1 LSILVVTPNLP
12 FIQALYYLVGL
23 ITGVGGILL
32 VGVGGIAAYRQLAT
46 SVKAREMQAIATLL
60 ALTDQGEWRG
70 IRRLLYQPGFKEGF
84 AEVFAKLG
92 KDEDYS
98 KPLDDFLATF
108 TLVGSTP
115 VTHDDL
121 HGYVAS
127 LETVAMLVL
136 YELAPND
143 LVTGYFGR
151 IIDHH
156 WSLLAPYR
164 ERVMERYPEFLQHL
178 SQWNE
183 ILTRGKASDASKLEV
198 FEQKSKGPLARWRR
212 RRSLSLAKRVA
223 IERIH
228 EDTMRSGGTTPTRS
242 SGTRTLMIVGVV
254 CLIAGAGITELL
266 NRVV

>member
-1 LSILVVTPNLP
+1 
-12 FIQALYYLVGL
+12 
-23 ITGVGGILL
+23 
-32 VGVGGIAAYRQLAT
+32 
-46 SVKAREMQAIATLL
+46 M
-60 ALTDQGEWRG
+60 
-70 IRRLLYQPGFKEGF
+70 
-84 AEVFAKLG
+84 
-92 KDEDYS
+92 
-98 KPLDDFLATF
+98 
-108 TLVGSTP
+108 
-115 VTHDDL
+115 THDDL